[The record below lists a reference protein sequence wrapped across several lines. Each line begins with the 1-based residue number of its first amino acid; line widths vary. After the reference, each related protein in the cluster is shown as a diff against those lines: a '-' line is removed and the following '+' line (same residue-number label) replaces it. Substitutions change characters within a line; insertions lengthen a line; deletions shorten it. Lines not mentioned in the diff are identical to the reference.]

1 MSVGNVFIELDLC
14 EFSTTLIV
22 GKNGASK
29 STVVEALYFALY
41 GKPFRKITKGQ
52 LVNSINKKDL
62 LVELEF
68 DTNGKEYLIRRGIK
82 PNIFEIFCN
91 EKLVDQTAAVKDYQ
105 EILENEILKLDSKSF
120 RKVVVLAKTDYVPY
134 MQLPAAARREFIE
147 DLLDLK
153 IFSVMNVL
161 LKEKIQKNKGA
172 INDATM
178 NMEFSNKLIENIE
191 KNIRDRKEDNSELL
205 QSYNDKISENKEAG
219 QVLLKELEFVTQDIT
234 LETVKLIR
242 KPDVESKINKC
253 RKLKN
258 SIENKINSQSE
269 KMLFYAKHDD
279 CSECG
284 QHIDETFKDNFI
296 ETSTTAIASHQVD
309 VITINSQLEKLNE
322 KIVEFN
328 EIEEKKKKLESNA
341 TELKYKLKSLQDSTK
356 SLLAFI
362 AKLEKQQEEI
372 SQDELNS
379 EKEKIKNFEK
389 IYQNLHT
396 DKENFS
402 ILALLLKDGGLKS
415 KIIKKYIPIINQ
427 LVSKYLEML
436 ELFVLFE
443 LNEDFEETVKSRFRD
458 DFSYASFSEGEK
470 LRIDA
475 SLIFAF
481 RSIARMRNNNDCN
494 LMIMDET
501 FDASLDKDGVQQ
513 LMNLIN
519 EDQKD
524 NNIFVISHNTDDMT
538 DSFERTLTFVKD
550 GNFSRIE
557 EIA

>member
-242 KPDVESKINKC
+242 KPDVESKINEC

>member
-1 MSVGNVFIELDLC
+1 MSVGNIFIELDLC

-29 STVVEALYFALY
+29 STIIEALYFALY

-52 LVNSINKKDL
+52 LVNSVNKKDL

-82 PNIFEIFCN
+82 PNIFEIFCD
-91 EKLVDQTAAVKDYQ
+91 EKLVDQSAAIKEYQ

-120 RKVVVLAKTDYVPY
+120 RKIVVLAKTDYVPY
-134 MQLPAAARREFIE
+134 MQLPPAARREFIE

-153 IFSVMNVL
+153 IFSVMNIL

-172 INDATM
+172 INDVTL
-178 NMEFSNKLIENIE
+178 NMEFSEKLITNIE

-205 QSYNDKISENKEAG
+205 QSYHDKIAENKEAG
-219 QVLLKELEFVTQDIT
+219 KVLFKELETVTSDISV
-234 LETVKLIR
+234 ETEKLSD
-242 KPDVESKINKC
+242 KSDVESKINECK
-253 RKLKN
+253 KLKN

-296 ETSTTAIASHQVD
+296 ETSTVKIAENQANVLK
-309 VITINSQLEKLNE
+309 INSQIEKMNN
-322 KIVEFN
+322 KIAEFN
-328 EIEEKKKKLESNA
+328 AIEEQKKKLESKA
-341 TELKYKLKSLQDSTK
+341 TDLKYKLKALQDSTT
-356 SLLAFI
+356 SLLGFI

-372 SQDELNS
+372 SQDELVS
-379 EKEKIKNFEK
+379 EKKKLKELQET
-389 IYQNLHT
+389 YQILHK

-402 ILALLLKDGGLKS
+402 VLALLLKDGGLKS

-427 LVSKYLEML
+427 LVSKYLDVL

-475 SLIFAF
+475 SLIFTF

-519 EDQKD
+519 EDQKE
-524 NNIFVISHNTDDMT
+524 NNIFVISHNTNDLS

-557 EIA
+557 ETV

>member
-242 KPDVESKINKC
+242 KPDVESKINEC

-524 NNIFVISHNTDDMT
+524 NNVFVISHNTDDMT